1 MIVDLI
7 VFGVEFCVS
16 LLPIEAGGMRM
27 VLLEMSMSVA
37 AGRRGGHDSPPVPK
51 KIRSSRKRS
60 FLGRYLP
67 SISEVREGLA

>member
-7 VFGVEFCVS
+7 VVEVESCVMLS
-16 LLPIEAGGMRM
+16 LVVAGGMRM

-60 FLGRYLP
+60 FLGRNLP